1 MEKVAS
7 AVDRIN
13 PSIPK
18 SARTDAL
25 KQIQKF
31 ITPELIT
38 NNESFHRLL
47 TEGINITYQDNGNPR
62 GDYLWLI
69 DFDHPEKN
77 EFTVVNQLTVIEE
90 GVNKRP
96 DVVLFVNG
104 IPLVVIELKNP
115 ADENAT
121 IKSAFKQLE
130 TYKATIPSLFH
141 YNGLLVIS
149 DGLEARMG
157 SLSAGYSRFM
167 TWKSADGI
175 EEASSQISQMETL
188 IKGLLNQETLL
199 DLIRHF
205 TVFEKS
211 KKEDLKTGITTIETV
226 KRLLATT
233 STTLSIG
240 Q

>member
-1 MEKVAS
+1 MA
-7 AVDRIN
+7 I
-13 PSIPK
+13 
-18 SARTDAL
+18 
-25 KQIQKF
+25 
-31 ITPELIT
+31 
-38 NNESFHRLL
+38 
-47 TEGINITYQDNGNPR
+47 PR

-77 EFTVVNQLTVIEE
+77 EFTVVNQFTVIEE

-130 TYKATIPSLFH
+130 TYKATIPSLFN

-188 IKGLLNQETLL
+188 IKG
-199 DLIRHF
+199 F
-205 TVFEKS
+205 
-211 KKEDLKTGITTIETV
+211 
-226 KRLLATT
+226 
-233 STTLSIG
+233 
-240 Q
+240 